1 MLLKKIFYFFYNIKL
16 YNKSIILLENGYYDD
31 ALKIS
36 NILLNKNYDT
46 FWVLNNL
53 ISIYYDG
60 FNDLDSLLIRVEEL
74 FLNEDLLR
82 SEERR
87 VGKECR
93 SRWSP
98 YH

>member
-60 FNDLDSLLIRVEEL
+60 FNDLDSLLIRVE
-74 FLNEDLLR
+74 DVLR
-82 SEERR
+82 TPLRPEPGPRR
-87 VGKECR
+87 GPR
-93 SRWSP
+93 A
-98 YH
+98 

>member
-1 MLLKKIFYFFYNIKL
+1 MNLKNYWEFHMLLKKIFYFFYNIKL

-53 ISIYYDG
+53 ISIY
-60 FNDLDSLLIRVEEL
+60 
-74 FLNEDLLR
+74 
-82 SEERR
+82 
-87 VGKECR
+87 
-93 SRWSP
+93 
-98 YH
+98 

>member
-1 MLLKKIFYFFYNIKL
+1 MNLKNYWEFHMLLKKIFYFFYNIKL

-60 FNDLDSLLIRVEEL
+60 F
-74 FLNEDLLR
+74 
-82 SEERR
+82 
-87 VGKECR
+87 
-93 SRWSP
+93 
-98 YH
+98 